1 MMRILG
7 DAKLTE
13 LAREA
18 DTRIERALANV

>member
-1 MMRILG
+1 MRVLV

-18 DTRIERALANV
+18 DSRIERALANV